1 MNLLFN
7 LIVRIASGERLER
20 GSSQNTAW
28 WLGGLAVMPVVMI
41 LFTMF
46 GTWVERTFHF
56 SFLDSY
62 GGIFVMI
69 ILLCLVMFAI
79 LIPCVRI
86 FQRSPLW
93 LIPIAAAIWI
103 GGAWVAYQKNA
114 EQGVAPNRSLPPTLN
129 STPSVRGSEGR

>member
-7 LIVRIASGERLER
+7 LIARIASGERLER
-20 GSSQNTAW
+20 GSRQNTAW

-46 GTWVERTFHF
+46 GTWVERTFDF

-62 GGIFVMI
+62 GGVFVMI
-69 ILLCLVMFAI
+69 ILLCLVMFAL

-86 FQRSPLW
+86 FQGSPLW
-93 LIPIAAAIWI
+93 LIPVAAATWT
-103 GGAWVAYQKNA
+103 GGAWIAYHKNA
-114 EQGVAPNRSLPPTLN
+114 EKGGAPNPSLLPSLN
-129 STPSVRGSEGR
+129 STSSVRGSED